1 MRLPLWVEPKC
12 EVWNLPLKKEAA
24 TSSVILFFCFQP
36 EGNHL
41 LQQARKNIALNKT
54 VLMSGGALIGNS
66 FIEAV
71 GNDAKGMYFIGP
83 VRHAGP
89 GVDQMDA
96 VYEKNMGR
104 RHPSVII

>member
-1 MRLPLWVEPKC
+1 M
-12 EVWNLPLKKEAA
+12 PLKKEAA

>member
-1 MRLPLWVEPKC
+1 
-12 EVWNLPLKKEAA
+12 
-24 TSSVILFFCFQP
+24 
-36 EGNHL
+36 
-41 LQQARKNIALNKT
+41 
-54 VLMSGGALIGNS
+54 MSGGALIGNS